1 MMCFDTS
8 VLSSQCNGVSI
19 STLSSQSTKKRK
31 KSENLA
37 LSTEEPRHKKHLPL
51 DRSFRNIDGPRV
63 GRHPVFDVSI
73 RLLHLNR
80 VVRTKALM
88 DTGATTFCLSDRF
101 VKMYS
106 VPQVQRDFPQ
116 QLKDV
121 AGRHLAW
128 GEAFTEPL
136 TFRLSN
142 RAFRERMEIIP
153 MEPGHSIIIPEWWRE
168 ELGVTWR
175 SDSTLPGGYE
185 VSFGSTPKE
194 LQKPS
199 QLESDGINGAHI
211 DDDAEDSFNI
221 EWDDSLLSGDEL
233 PGQIGSILTT
243 DGVPK
248 MLPNGTWVPTS
259 SLRVSISSVGPT
271 DKEMLLRLPKR
282 YHPFLKL
289 FSRTTAQ
296 KLPEHSVY
304 DHTIPLI
311 PGTSPPWG
319 PIYPMS
325 QAELDTLRE
334 YLDDM
339 LKSGKIRPSQ
349 SPAGAPILFVPKPH
363 GRGLRLC
370 VE

>member
-51 DRSFRNIDGPRV
+51 NRSFRNVDGPRV
-63 GRHPVFDVSI
+63 GRRPVFDVSI

-153 MEPGHSIIIPEWWRE
+153 MESGHSIIIPEWWRE
-168 ELGVTWR
+168 ELGVT
-175 SDSTLPGGYE
+175 
-185 VSFGSTPKE
+185 
-194 LQKPS
+194 
-199 QLESDGINGAHI
+199 
-211 DDDAEDSFNI
+211 
-221 EWDDSLLSGDEL
+221 
-233 PGQIGSILTT
+233 
-243 DGVPK
+243 
-248 MLPNGTWVPTS
+248 
-259 SLRVSISSVGPT
+259 
-271 DKEMLLRLPKR
+271 
-282 YHPFLKL
+282 
-289 FSRTTAQ
+289 
-296 KLPEHSVY
+296 
-304 DHTIPLI
+304 
-311 PGTSPPWG
+311 
-319 PIYPMS
+319 
-325 QAELDTLRE
+325 
-334 YLDDM
+334 
-339 LKSGKIRPSQ
+339 
-349 SPAGAPILFVPKPH
+349 
-363 GRGLRLC
+363 
-370 VE
+370 